1 MNDESRFDNE
11 ENDDLIELTDEDG
24 VTTTF
29 EILAQFPFKGEN
41 FVAVSAPEQDEN
53 DEDLEVL
60 LLQVAEDEN
69 GEEILVTPDS
79 DIYDE
84 AFDHFM
90 ELVEQETMDEPLD
103 GEDQV

>member
-1 MNDESRFDNE
+1 MSMNDESRFDNE
-11 ENDDLIELTDEDG
+11 ENDYLIELTDEDG

-79 DIYDE
+79 NNLMMVLIDDVISVLHGTGI
-84 AFDHFM
+84 AS
-90 ELVEQETMDEPLD
+90 
-103 GEDQV
+103 GRI